1 MARAPANRA
10 PADQAVLDAFGS
22 YVRRLRKE
30 RRWTQ
35 EILGEHAEL
44 SRTYI
49 GGIER
54 GERNLAVINVNK
66 LAKALEDDFSGFFPC
81 RARPRRNAPRRNR

>member
-1 MARAPANRA
+1 MARS
-10 PADQAVLDAFGS
+10 PADQAILDAFGK
-22 YVRRLRKE
+22 YVRKLRKE
-30 RRWTQ
+30 RSWTQ
-35 EILGEHAEL
+35 QVLAEHADL

-66 LAKALEDDFSGFFPC
+66 LARALEENFSGFFPC
-81 RARPRRNAPRRNR
+81 RARPRRTC

>member
-1 MARAPANRA
+1 MGRSR
-10 PADQAVLDAFGS
+10 ADQAILSAFGA
-22 YVRRLRKE
+22 YVRKLRKA

-35 EILGEHAEL
+35 QVLAEHAGL

-54 GERNLAVINVNK
+54 GERNLAIVNVNRLS
-66 LAKALEDDFSGFFPC
+66 LALGDSFSGFFPC
-81 RARPRRNAPRRNR
+81 KARPARRR